1 MAGTQAVRLT
11 VARRMR
17 VRRRPARP
25 GKNRRRPLPRLIEFL
40 RLMKLSYSGRLALAT
55 FLLSALGLCSS
66 CALAAQA
73 LSLPLRLVGKLLGAF
88 ASNPVGTAAA
98 GAALL

>member
-1 MAGTQAVRLT
+1 MKFSRL
-11 VARRMR
+11 
-17 VRRRPARP
+17 
-25 GKNRRRPLPRLIEFL
+25 GH
-40 RLMKLSYSGRLALAT
+40 LALAT
-55 FLLSALGLCSS
+55 LLVSTLSLTSS

-73 LSLPLRLVGKLLGAF
+73 LSMPLKLLGKLLGSF